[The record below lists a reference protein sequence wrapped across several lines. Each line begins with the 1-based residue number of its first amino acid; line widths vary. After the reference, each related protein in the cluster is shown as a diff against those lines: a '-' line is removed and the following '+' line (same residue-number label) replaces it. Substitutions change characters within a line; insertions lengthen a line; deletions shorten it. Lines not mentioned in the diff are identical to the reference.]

1 MAVHDG
7 QGPSV
12 LLPHMVHDYSSSSCQ
27 NRKEKREGGGHLK
40 NSQKLHIPLSV
51 KIHCPELGHVAP
63 LATKK
68 VENVVFILG
77 GCEPL

>member
-1 MAVHDG
+1 MMVKDPVSFCLTWYMIIQAQAVRTG
-7 QGPSV
+7 R
-12 LLPHMVHDYSSSSCQ
+12 
-27 NRKEKREGGGHLK
+27 RKGKEEGTLK

>member
-1 MAVHDG
+1 MMVKDPVSFCLTWYTIIQAQAVSTG
-7 QGPSV
+7 R
-12 LLPHMVHDYSSSSCQ
+12 
-27 NRKEKREGGGHLK
+27 RKVKEEGTLK
-40 NSQKLHIPLSV
+40 SSQKLHIPLSV
-51 KIHCPELGHVAP
+51 KIHCPELSGHVAH